1 MSSRLI
7 ESGFAS
13 DYLLAMQSPAHLF
26 SPLTIRETT
35 FRNRVWLSPMCMY
48 SSEEGYSNEWHMV
61 HLGSRAV
68 GGAGL
73 VMTEATAVS
82 PEGRITAEDLGLWN
96 DDQIDGL
103 SRITSFIRQ
112 YGAVPAIQLAHAG
125 RKAGT
130 RPPWEPRNSGD
141 PVVDWTP
148 VSPTAQRFSER
159 SGEPHCLSTDEVHG
173 LIDAFV
179 ASAARAVIAGFQAI
193 EIHAAH
199 GYLIHQ
205 FLSPLANDREDE
217 YGGSFENRTRFLTE
231 TAKATRLAI
240 GELPLFVR
248 ISATDWRDDGWTVDD
263 SVRLAASLA
272 EVGVDLIDCSSG
284 GILPDVPIPVGTGF
298 QTPLA
303 AAVRAAGAVASA
315 AVGLI
320 TAPAQADH
328 IIRSGQ
334 ADAVFLGREMLRD
347 PYWTRRAADELGA
360 DLGAPN
366 QYDRGW

>member
-1 MSSRLI
+1 
-7 ESGFAS
+7 
-13 DYLLAMQSPAHLF
+13 
-26 SPLTIRETT
+26 
-35 FRNRVWLSPMCMY
+35 MCMY
-48 SSEEGYSNEWHMV
+48 SSTDGYANEWHMV

-82 PEGRITAEDLGLWN
+82 PEGRITAEDLGLWS

-103 SRITSFIRQ
+103 QRITAYISEH
-112 YGAVPAIQLAHAG
+112 GAVPAIQLAHAG

-130 RPPWEPRNSGD
+130 RPPWEPREEGTFE
-141 PVVDWTP
+141 VAWTP
-148 VSPTAQRFSER
+148 VSPTGQRFSER
-159 SGEPHCLSTDEVHG
+159 TGEPHRLSTEEVHG
-173 LIDAFV
+173 LVDAFV
-179 ASAARAVIAGFQAI
+179 AAAARAVIAGFQAI

-205 FLSPLANDREDE
+205 FLSPLANDRDDE
-217 YGGSFENRTRFLTE
+217 YGGSFENRARFLTE
-231 TAKATRLAI
+231 TARAIRLAI
-240 GELPLFVR
+240 GELPLLVR
-248 ISATDWRDDGWTVDD
+248 ISATDWREDGWSVED
-263 SVRLAASLA
+263 SVRLAGVLGEA
-272 EVGVDLIDCSSG
+272 GVDLVDCSSG

-303 AAVRAAGAVASA
+303 AAIRAGGAVASG

-334 ADAVFLGREMLRD
+334 ADVVFLGREMLRD
-347 PYWTRRAADELGA
+347 PYWPRRAAAELGA
-360 DLGAPN
+360 VITAPQ
-366 QYDRGW
+366 QYERGW